1 MYLSLTL
8 MTFVAIGKEDGIQVL
23 YKDET
28 IRATQFR
35 QWCTYVYDSLPFVA
49 ISWIKSVWRTAR
61 LSIWQMKEA
70 RDISRRNSDC
80 CRRVGK
86 WQSWGY
92 RLFHQREKTAPR
104 KSGKDF
110 RGAVYLSD
118 SFSVSESVSEWFILQ

>member
-49 ISWIKSVWRTAR
+49 ISWIRSVWRTAR

-70 RDISRRNSDC
+70 REYKQTELGLLPEGWE
-80 CRRVGK
+80 V
-86 WQSWGY
+86 
-92 RLFHQREKTAPR
+92 A
-104 KSGKDF
+104 KSG
-110 RGAVYLSD
+110 
-118 SFSVSESVSEWFILQ
+118 I